1 MHHSYIGAWSV
12 FDEDYAEG
20 LDKAFDR
27 YRRAGITRISY
38 AGIAHALPV
47 HEQFY
52 QATKID
58 PHVQIDFEKN
68 QGDLFGTK
76 EKLIEADFRE
86 IQRMAADYGIAFV
99 MNVTPGVSDVIV
111 ERYPDVAVIDVEGA
125 KSPHWLCP
133 SNPDVREYFC
143 GRVRDIMT
151 HTEVNEI
158 ELDVVSINVYDP
170 QVVPDWVLPELSPL
184 TELAAG
190 SCFCPHCITRAR
202 QVGLSIDEIRTEL
215 RAITRDAR
223 TLTKDN
229 FVRQRDAYRGA
240 FDIVRF
246 LVRHP
251 EIVAW
256 LNFRASTV
264 EHFVHRIRET
274 VRRANPRALLSSDL
288 VSPSFSWKLGQFYH
302 HQPAVSDLTKLMLYH
317 KRIGRFEVKPLQT
330 LKAHLPEISEEAIM
344 RQYFALR
351 GFSGPTTFDQFSAKG
366 LDVENV
372 YYEILKAKTEV
383 GPSHP
388 IIAGLVG
395 DPPATPEDVER
406 AVEMAH
412 RGGADG
418 YMLHL
423 WYHDAPKENIV
434 AFGEAI
440 RRVEKES
447 P

>member
-1 MHHSYIGAWSV
+1 M
-12 FDEDYAEG
+12 
-20 LDKAFDR
+20 
-27 YRRAGITRISY
+27 
-38 AGIAHALPV
+38 
-47 HEQFY
+47 
-52 QATKID
+52 
-58 PHVQIDFEKN
+58 
-68 QGDLFGTK
+68 
-76 EKLIEADFRE
+76 
-86 IQRMAADYGIAFV
+86 
-99 MNVTPGVSDVIV
+99 
-111 ERYPDVAVIDVEGA
+111 
-125 KSPHWLCP
+125 
-133 SNPDVREYFC
+133 
-143 GRVRDIMT
+143 
-151 HTEVNEI
+151 
-158 ELDVVSINVYDP
+158 
-170 QVVPDWVLPELSPL
+170 
-184 TELAAG
+184 
-190 SCFCPHCITRAR
+190 
-202 QVGLSIDEIRTEL
+202 
-215 RAITRDAR
+215 
-223 TLTKDN
+223 
-229 FVRQRDAYRGA
+229 
-240 FDIVRF
+240 
-246 LVRHP
+246 RHP

-330 LKAHLPEISEEAIM
+330 LKAQLPEISEEAIM

-351 GFSGPTTFDQFSAKG
+351 GFSGPTTFDQFSAEG

-372 YYEILKAKTEV
+372 YYEILKAKAEV

-395 DPPATPEDVER
+395 DPPAIPEDVER

-440 RRVEKES
+440 RRVQKES